1 MVARDAPIVPLRLQG
16 RGVANVLKPSS
27 REATIEGLV
36 PLIDILSGQAP
47 NHTLM
52 PHAARPCA
60 PGSPYG
66 SAICPSLHRAITLI
80 AFYFVLLRLLF
91 TFAALTYTIS
101 CRNACLLRKG
111 AMCTG
116 IKLWCSL
123 LSSLQRPFASA
134 ASGEVVQWI

>member
-91 TFAALTYTIS
+91 TFAALMFTIS
-101 CRNACLLRKG
+101 CRNAFFLVLINKGCDVHRNKVVVFFSIIAPAPLRVCCK
-111 AMCTG
+111 
-116 IKLWCSL
+116 W
-123 LSSLQRPFASA
+123 
-134 ASGEVVQWI
+134 